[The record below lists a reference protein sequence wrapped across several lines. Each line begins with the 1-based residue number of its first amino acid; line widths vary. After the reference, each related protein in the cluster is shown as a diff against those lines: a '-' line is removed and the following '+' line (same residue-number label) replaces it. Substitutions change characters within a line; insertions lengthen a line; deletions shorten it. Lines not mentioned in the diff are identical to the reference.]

1 MQISG
6 PGATIFEQLC
16 AFMREL
22 FMAYGVCSQ
31 PFIRQKLETLR
42 KNDTRALLRLCLSS
56 LCAHQSQTRTR
67 C

>member
-1 MQISG
+1 MDAEPEKGRPADTEPMQISG

-42 KNDTRALLRLCLSS
+42 KIDTRALP
-56 LCAHQSQTRTR
+56 
-67 C
+67 